1 MRIKKMI
8 LTINYKG
15 IELDC
20 NVKVTITVDPLG
32 TLSYCGTA
40 SPTEYDVDYDWI
52 CLPTNYLINLM
63 PLLDNDL
70 DKITDLVIAAY
81 KGD

>member
-1 MRIKKMI
+1 MI
-8 LTINYKG
+8 LTITYKG
-15 IELDC
+15 IKLDC
-20 NVKVTITVDPLG
+20 KVKVTVTRDPLG

-52 CLPTNYLINLM
+52 SLQNNSTEDLM

-70 DKITDLVIAAY
+70 DKITDLVIAEY
-81 KGD
+81 KS